1 MKKGVIFAKQIT
13 IKQIKMNNLSKKS
26 LETALFSL
34 IIQSDSYSKKIFEIS
49 EMLMSEDYSEI
60 KKIYLRKD
68 LVKMQNTYNEII
80 EAKSEIKSLL

>member
-1 MKKGVIFAKQIT
+1 
-13 IKQIKMNNLSKKS
+13 MNNLSKKS

-34 IIQSDSYSKKIFEIS
+34 IMQADSYSKKISEIS

-68 LVKMQNTYNEII
+68 LVKIQNTYNEII